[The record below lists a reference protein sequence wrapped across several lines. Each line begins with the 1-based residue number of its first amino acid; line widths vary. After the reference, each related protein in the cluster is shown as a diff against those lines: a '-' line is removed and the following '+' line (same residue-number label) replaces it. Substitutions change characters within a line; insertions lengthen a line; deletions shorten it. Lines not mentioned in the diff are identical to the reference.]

1 MSNKSSLETISE
13 KVIKFSVATL
23 EALAQTTWVSLQETF
38 KVFIHPTI
46 STSTYPLE
54 ENKFKL
60 NKVKKTK
67 K

>member
-1 MSNKSSLETISE
+1 MSNKPSIEKISE
-13 KVIKFSVATL
+13 KVIKFSAAAL
-23 EALAQTTWVSLQETF
+23 EALAQTTWVRLQETF
-38 KVFIHPTI
+38 KIFIHPTI
-46 STSTYPLE
+46 SSSSYPFE

>member
-1 MSNKSSLETISE
+1 MSNKPSLKTASE
-13 KVIKFSVATL
+13 KVIKFSATTL
-23 EALAQTTWVSLQETF
+23 ETLAQTTWIRLQETF
-38 KVFIHPTI
+38 KIFIHPTI
-46 STSTYPLE
+46 STSTYPVE